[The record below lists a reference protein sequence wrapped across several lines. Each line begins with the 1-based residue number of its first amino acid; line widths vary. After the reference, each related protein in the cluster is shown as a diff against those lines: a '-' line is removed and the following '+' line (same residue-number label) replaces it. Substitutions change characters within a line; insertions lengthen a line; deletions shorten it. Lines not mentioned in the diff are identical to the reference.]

1 MDCDNTLW
9 GGILGED
16 GFDGIQIGQDGLGK
30 AFYNFQKSI
39 LKLSRNGTLLA
50 ISSKNN
56 DKDVERVFKK
66 HSSMILK
73 HKDIVSFKVNWKE
86 KYLNIQEISQ
96 DLNIGLESVVFW
108 DDNPLE
114 RQKIKNNLKDVTVIE
129 PSKDP
134 SNWQKELESL
144 SIFDK
149 LTITKE
155 DKKTNQY
162 KIRAKFI
169 NNKNKIK
176 DEIKYLKSIKLHP
189 VLLKL
194 NKSNIDRAVQMT
206 QKTNQFNLRT
216 KRYNLQNLLFL
227 KKVKILK
234 LD

>member
-1 MDCDNTLW
+1 M
-9 GGILGED
+9 I
-16 GFDGIQIGQDGLGK
+16 
-30 AFYNFQKSI
+30 
-39 LKLSRNGTLLA
+39 
-50 ISSKNN
+50 
-56 DKDVERVFKK
+56 KDVERVFKK

-155 DKKTNQY
+155 DKKN
-162 KIRAKFI
+162 
-169 NNKNKIK
+169 
-176 DEIKYLKSIKLHP
+176 KSI
-189 VLLKL
+189 
-194 NKSNIDRAVQMT
+194 
-206 QKTNQFNLRT
+206 
-216 KRYNLQNLLFL
+216 
-227 KKVKILK
+227 
-234 LD
+234 